1 MPTYNTSVPGPGTAK
16 KLPHIIVWGESKFTK
31 GIGIG
36 ATIRPEGLVIDRNIA
51 PFDIPS
57 YFSLVVGGRKWVFH
71 DTGTVTEPAP
81 TTGQIWPRRRHG
93 N

>member
-1 MPTYNTSVPGPGTAK
+1 MPTYNSYSHGSVSAT
-16 KLPHIIVWGESKFTK
+16 KLPHTTVWGETKFTK
-31 GIGIG
+31 GIGVG
-36 ATIRPEGLVIDRNIA
+36 ATIRPEGLLIDRNIA

-71 DTGTVTEPAP
+71 DSGSVTEPAP